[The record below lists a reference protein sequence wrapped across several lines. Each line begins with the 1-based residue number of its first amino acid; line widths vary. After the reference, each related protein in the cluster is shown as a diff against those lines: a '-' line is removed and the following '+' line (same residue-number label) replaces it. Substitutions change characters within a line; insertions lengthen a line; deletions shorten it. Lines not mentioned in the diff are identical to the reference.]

1 MILLGVRLWLLLRE
15 EPSSTSLHSNLCL
28 EELARGWEPGWMHS
42 WHKAFPL
49 SWHPFPS
56 TTPPENDSIY
66 QTFILIAPCRNGEAE
81 WSESPG
87 SVAW

>member
-49 SWHPFPS
+49 SWQGPPGIPFPPQLLQRM
-56 TTPPENDSIY
+56 TPFTKHLFS
-66 QTFILIAPCRNGEAE
+66 
-81 WSESPG
+81 
-87 SVAW
+87 